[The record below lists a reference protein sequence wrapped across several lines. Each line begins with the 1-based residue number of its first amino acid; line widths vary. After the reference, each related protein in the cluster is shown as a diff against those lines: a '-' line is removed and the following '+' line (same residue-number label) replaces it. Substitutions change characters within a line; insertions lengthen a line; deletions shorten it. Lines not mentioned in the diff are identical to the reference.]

1 MGSTL
6 HKLFERLENL
16 LVKSFGMAAED
27 VLMED
32 REEVDWNLFLLVREI
47 AEHHDQP
54 EPYWADAKEEAS
66 PEARPMAEDRAAE
79 PPASERAVTPERRR
93 AASEEDGA

>member
-47 AEHHDQP
+47 AQEVGMGR
-54 EPYWADAKEEAS
+54 DAWEAS